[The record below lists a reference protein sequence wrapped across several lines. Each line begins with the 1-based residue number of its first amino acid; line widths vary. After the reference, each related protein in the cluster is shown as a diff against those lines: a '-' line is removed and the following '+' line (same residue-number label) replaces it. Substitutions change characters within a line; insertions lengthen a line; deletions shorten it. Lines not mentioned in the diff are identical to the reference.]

1 MFVGQ
6 SEKAIAS
13 TFITARKT
21 NAVLVFDEVDSFLRS
36 RQLANFGYE
45 ADLVNQFLISL
56 EAYDRIVVCTTNF
69 IDKVDTAAQRR
80 FDYKIKFDY
89 LTEKQT
95 NTMFKRLAKAYGL
108 KTNKAALSSKA
119 LTLPGNLLAPGDFA
133 AVLRKTR
140 YYAADVSIEDL
151 HTNLIKEAEF
161 RNPDLLKSKV
171 GFI

>member
-1 MFVGQ
+1 MGVYV
-6 SEKAIAS
+6 I
-13 TFITARKT
+13 
-21 NAVLVFDEVDSFLRS
+21 L
-36 RQLANFGYE
+36 
-45 ADLVNQFLISL
+45 
-56 EAYDRIVVCTTNF
+56 
-69 IDKVDTAAQRR
+69 DTAAQRR

-108 KTNKAALSSKA
+108 KTSKTALSSKS